1 MSTTVSYKDEI
12 IAEVNNNTKVL
23 ETAGTWLEDDITLVD
38 VTSGGGGT
46 LGTKTITQNGTY
58 NATDD
63 DLDGYS
69 AVTVNVS
76 GGITPTGTKQISITA
91 NGTTTEDV
99 TDYANAEITVNVS
112 GGGGNIAD
120 ELADGEPSGAVTI
133 SKTAISAYAFY
144 HKNGMTSVSA
154 PNCTTIGGY
163 AFQDCSGLT
172 SISFP
177 ALTSITGDY
186 IFSGCS
192 NLIEVAFPL
201 LTTQTRSRFLA
212 GCSNLVTVDLGE
224 TPQIA
229 NQTFINS
236 SALRKIILR
245 STSGVAS
252 LAGYNANVLG
262 GIYNNPTASTIYVPS
277 ALISAYQ
284 TESNWSSAYNAG
296 VTFAAIEGS
305 EYE

>member
-1 MSTTVSYKDEI
+1 MSTTVSYKGDTI
-12 IAEVNNNTKVL
+12 VTVNNSTKVL
-23 ETAGTWLEDDITLVD
+23 ETGGTWLEDDITLVD
-38 VTSGGGGT
+38 VTSGGST

-58 NATDD
+58 DATNDS
-63 DLDGYS
+63 LDGYS
-69 AVTVNVS
+69 EVTVNVS
-76 GGITPTGTKQISITA
+76 GGVTPTGTKQISITE

-99 TDYANAEITVNVS
+99 TNYANAEITVNVS
-112 GGGGNIAD
+112 GGGRNIAD
-120 ELADGEPSGAVTI
+120 ELADGEPSGTVTI

-154 PNCTTIGGY
+154 PNCTSIDGY

-192 NLIEVAFPL
+192 NLTEVAFPL
-201 LTTQTRSRFLA
+201 LATQTRARFFA
-212 GCSNLVTVDLGE
+212 GCSKLVTIDLGE
-224 TPQIA
+224 TPQIF

-236 SALRKIILR
+236 GALRKIILR
-245 STSGVAS
+245 RTSGVAS
-252 LAGYNANVLG
+252 LAGYNVNVLG

-284 TESNWSSAYNAG
+284 TASNWSSAYNAG